1 MAGSLAFVYGTLAY
15 TLFLGVFL
23 YLIGFLGNVF
33 VPKSIDSPA
42 QAASGVAL
50 LVNLLLVSVFGL
62 QHTVMARVRFKEW
75 WTRFVPLPIERST
88 YVLFTCLVLGLI
100 FWQWRPMP
108 GVIWEVESFAGRV
121 SLWALFWTG
130 WALVLLS
137 TFLIDH
143 FDLFGM
149 RQVHLYARGRAYRHL
164 DFQISGLYRYVR
176 HPLLLGFLIA
186 FWVTP
191 LMTVG
196 HLVFAAAMT
205 TYILVAVQFEERDL
219 ARFYGKP
226 YEDYRR
232 RVPMLL
238 PVPRLGKARAP
249 EVSR

>member
-1 MAGSLAFVYGTLAY
+1 MAGTLAFVYGTLAY
-15 TLFLGVFL
+15 TLFLGIFL

-42 QAASGVAL
+42 QTASGVAL

-176 HPLLLGFLIA
+176 HPLLLGFLIT

-219 ARFYGKP
+219 ARFHGKP

>member
-1 MAGSLAFVYGTLAY
+1 MAGTLAFVYGTLAY
-15 TLFLGVFL
+15 TLFLGIFL

-42 QAASGVAL
+42 QTASGVAL

-75 WTRFVPLPIERST
+75 WTRFIPQPIERST
-88 YVLFTCLVLGLI
+88 YVMFTCLVLGLI

-176 HPLLLGFLIA
+176 HPLLLGFLIT

-219 ARFYGKP
+219 ARFHGEP

>member
-1 MAGSLAFVYGTLAY
+1 MAGTLAFVYGTLAY

-42 QAASGVAL
+42 QTASGVAL

-75 WTRFVPLPIERST
+75 WTRFVPHPIERST

-176 HPLLLGFLIA
+176 HPLLLGFLIT

-232 RVPMLL
+232 RVPML
-238 PVPRLGKARAP
+238 VPIPRAAKTRVP

>member
-1 MAGSLAFVYGTLAY
+1 
-15 TLFLGVFL
+15 
-23 YLIGFLGNVF
+23 
-33 VPKSIDSPA
+33 
-42 QAASGVAL
+42 
-50 LVNLLLVSVFGL
+50 
-62 QHTVMARVRFKEW
+62 
-75 WTRFVPLPIERST
+75 
-88 YVLFTCLVLGLI
+88 
-100 FWQWRPMP
+100 MP
-108 GVIWEVESFAGRV
+108 GVIWEVESFAGRL
-121 SLWALFWTG
+121 SLWALFWAG

-176 HPLLLGFLIA
+176 HPLLLGFLIT

-219 ARFYGKP
+219 ARFHGEP